1 MSRLRRLLGREIAAE
16 TILVHGKDQPI
27 GDAFLQARFF
37 HALRC
42 RYPKAHITF
51 AVSLGG
57 SAYADHLKSAMAPY
71 LDAVLT
77 HQGLSLD
84 RQALNPLAPR
94 PLAGRRFDL
103 VIDFEKVWWQTLI
116 VRRVRHRCFVSA
128 SKHFIFSHCWPR
140 DWRKPAHLSEQ
151 YLMLLDA
158 LGTPQKQAVPPPN
171 FLCPD
176 RVAQAATLLPP
187 GPKYIGLV
195 PGAGDRGKCWPL
207 ERYCAVA
214 RALTDQGLVPVFLLG
229 PAEADFVPI
238 LRATFDAP
246 LIPAWQGTAAA
257 GKLVFHPAF
266 SSPLMT
272 VALGRHLH
280 AAVTN
285 DCGIAH
291 MLAAAQTPL
300 LTLFGYTNPTKYR
313 PLSPRSHIL
322 SARQYGAATPEAI
335 PVADVL
341 SALAPLIADER
352 NAEMGPPG
360 IDGR

>member
-1 MSRLRRLLGREIAAE
+1 MSRLRRLLGREITAE

-42 RYPKAHITF
+42 HYPKAHITF

-57 SAYADHLKSAMAPY
+57 SAYADHLKSVMAPY
-71 LDAVLT
+71 LDEVLT

-84 RQALNPLAPR
+84 RRALNPVTPR
-94 PLAGRRFDL
+94 PLAGRSFDL

-116 VRRVRHRCFVSA
+116 LRRVRHNCFVSA
-128 SKHFIFSHCWPR
+128 SKHFVFSHCWPR
-140 DWRKPAHLSEQ
+140 NWRKPTHLSEQ

-158 LGTPQKQAVPPPN
+158 LGTHPKADLPPPD
-171 FLCPD
+171 FLCLD
-176 RVAQAATLLPP
+176 RLAQVATLLPP
-187 GPKYIGLV
+187 GPQYVGLV

-214 RALTDQGLVPVFLLG
+214 RALTDQGLTPVFLLG

-246 LIPAWQGTAAA
+246 LLPAWQIEAPGGPT
-257 GKLVFHPAF
+257 FHPAF
-266 SSPLMT
+266 ASPLMT
-272 VALGRHLH
+272 VALGRHLR

-291 MLAAAQTPL
+291 MLAAGQTPL
-300 LTLFGYTNPTKYR
+300 LTLFGYTNPKKYR
-313 PLSPRSHIL
+313 PLSPHSHVL
-322 SARQYGAATPEAI
+322 SARQYGAISPDAI

-341 SALAPLIADER
+341 AALTPLLAASA
-352 NAEMGPPG
+352 
-360 IDGR
+360 